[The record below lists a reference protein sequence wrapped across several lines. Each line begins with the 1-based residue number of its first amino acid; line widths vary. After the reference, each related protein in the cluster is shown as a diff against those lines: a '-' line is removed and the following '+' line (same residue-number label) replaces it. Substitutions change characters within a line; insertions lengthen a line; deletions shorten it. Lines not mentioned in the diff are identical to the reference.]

1 MFERYTERARR
12 VLFFARYE
20 ASQLGSISIET
31 EHLLLGLI
39 REGKG
44 LTSRIFARSHLSLE
58 SIRKEI
64 EGRTVFREKVSTS
77 VEIPFSAETKR
88 VLQFAA
94 EEADR
99 LLHNYIGTEHLLL
112 GILREERSVAATILM
127 EKGMRL
133 NTVRED
139 IVALLNEKTT
149 LTRVKETPLLAEFSR
164 DLTEAAMKNQLD
176 PLVGRHIE
184 IERVQ
189 QVLCRRTKNNAVL
202 IGEPGVGKTAIV
214 EGLAQKIV
222 YGDVP
227 HFLADKRLLALDISL
242 IVAGTKYRGQFEERL
257 KAIMKELTENPNI
270 IVFIDELHTLVG
282 AGSAEGSLDA
292 ANILKPALSRGE
304 IRCIGATTP
313 SEYRKYIE
321 KDRSLERRFQAIKVD
336 PPNERETI
344 EVLMGVKDRYE
355 TFHHVEYTTEAIE
368 AAVYQS
374 SRYITDRFLP
384 DKAIDLVDEAG
395 ARAKLREAGYSEEF
409 GEINRSIRVAVEQ
422 METAVSEKNFEK
434 AQFYREQEV
443 QARENLQF
451 VREKFDVKSSTRRVV
466 VGKGEIDE
474 VVSKWTGVPL
484 TSINQDEGDKL
495 LHMEDALHNRVI
507 SQDAAISALSRAI
520 RRSRAGL
527 KSPNRPVGSFIF
539 LGPTG
544 VGKTELAR
552 AIANFLFG
560 SDHALIRFDM
570 SEYMEKHSV
579 SKLIG
584 SPPGYVG
591 HEEGGQLTEK
601 VKRNPYSVVLLDEV
615 EKAHPDLFNILL
627 QVFEDGHLTDGL
639 GNRVNFKNTIIIM
652 TSNIGARF
660 IQKKASLGFQSADS
674 GVISPQRQRHG
685 ARRGEEDVQPG
696 VHQPHRRDH
705 RLRGAL
711 GRRPPDHHQAARE
724 AGERQPGRPPAP
736 PRARAGSHRLDHRAD
751 VQGSL
756 VRRPSAAPRDPALYR
771 GSAVRGAHPRAPQ
784 GGRHPGVPRCGEPGV
799 PSGRRDRERPPAGL
813 TRLRMGGPCHGYGA
827 ASARPLGS
835 LARLRSSKLMAWPL
849 PGPSVRAAAGRS
861 QPPIMRVFALL
872 LVALAAAGEVRAQ
885 TPPAGTPVRPG
896 PVRRRR
902 AIFPRRSAA
911 RPSRRPA
918 GCPRPAPARSST
930 RSCSASR
937 SRAEAP

>member
-58 SIRKEI
+58 NIRKEI

-77 VEIPFSAETKR
+77 VEIPFSTETKR
-88 VLQFAA
+88 VLQQAA

-99 LLHNYIGTEHLLL
+99 LLHNHIGTEHLLL
-112 GILREERSVAATILM
+112 GILREEHSVAASILS

-139 IVALLNEKTT
+139 IVQLLNEKTT

-164 DLTEAAMKNQLD
+164 DLTESAMKNNLD
-176 PLVGRHIE
+176 PLVGRSVE
-184 IERVQ
+184 LERVQ

-222 YGDVP
+222 CGDMP
-227 HFLADKRLLALDISL
+227 HFLAEKRILALDISL

-257 KAIMKELTENPNI
+257 KAIMKELTENTNI

-313 SEYRKYIE
+313 AEYRKYIE

-336 PPNERETI
+336 PPTEAETLGI
-344 EVLMGVKDRYE
+344 LLGVKDRYE
-355 TFHHVEYTTEAIE
+355 TFHHVTYTQEAME

-409 GEINRSIRVAVEQ
+409 SKINKSIRVAVEQ
-422 METAVSEKNFEK
+422 METATAQKDYER
-434 AQFYREQEV
+434 AQFFREQEV
-443 QARENLQF
+443 LARENLQF
-451 VREKFDVKSSTRRVV
+451 AREKFDVTSGGHHVE
-466 VGKGEIDE
+466 VGKPEIDE

-484 TSINQDEGDKL
+484 TSINQDESNTL
-495 LHMEDALHNRVI
+495 LHMEEQLHRRVI
-507 SQDAAISALSRAI
+507 SQEQAISALARAI

-527 KSPNRPVGSFIF
+527 KSPNRPVGSFVF

-552 AIANFLFG
+552 ALANFLFG
-560 SDHALIRFDM
+560 SDSALIRFDM

-601 VKRNPYSVVLLDEV
+601 VKRHPYSVVLLDEI

-639 GNRVNFKNTIIIM
+639 GNRVNFKNTIVIM
-652 TSNIGARF
+652 TSNIGARY
-660 IQKKASLGFQSADS
+660 IQKKASMGFQSSD
-674 GVISPQRQRHG
+674 VKEIQRSVSEMVL
-685 ARRGEEDVQPG
+685 GEVKRTFNPEFVNRVDEIIVFEALSN
-696 VHQPHRRDH
+696 DD
-705 RLRGAL
+705 LRKITQML
-711 GRRPPDHHQAARE
+711 IDQLNE
-724 AGERQPGRPPAP
+724 N
-736 PRARAGSHRLDHRAD
+736 
-751 VQGSL
+751 L
-756 VRRPSAAPRDPALYR
+756 V
-771 GSAVRGAHPRAPQ
+771 
-784 GGRHPGVPRCGEPGV
+784 
-799 PSGRRDRERPPAGL
+799 DRELQISLASEVVDWIIEMTCKDRS
-813 TRLRMGGPCHGYGA
+813 YG
-827 ASARPLGS
+827 ARPL
-835 LARLRSSKLMAWPL
+835 
-849 PGPSVRAAAGRS
+849 
-861 QPPIMRVFALL
+861 
-872 LVALAAAGEVRAQ
+872 
-885 TPPAGTPVRPG
+885 
-896 PVRRRR
+896 RR
-902 AIFPRRSAA
+902 AIQRYVEDPLSEELIRGCLRSGDIEVYLDGGVLAYRTVGQPYEGRRLA
-911 RPSRRPA
+911 
-918 GCPRPAPARSST
+918 
-930 RSCSASR
+930 
-937 SRAEAP
+937 